1 MVRNLAQHGPLRRR
15 TVQRRTRR
23 GAVRNGNDTLTGTGG
38 ADLLLGQNGDD
49 TLGALGASDVLCG
62 ANGDDRLTGGGAAD
76 SFDGGS
82 GTDTATDFNAG
93 EGDSR
98 TNIP

>member
-1 MVRNLAQHGPLRRR
+1 MASTQRSSARSGSFRESATNARR
-15 TVQRRTRR
+15 
-23 GAVRNGNDTLTGTGG
+23 

-49 TLGALGASDVLCG
+49 TLSSVGGNDVLCG
-62 ANGDDRLTGGGAAD
+62 ANGNDRLTGGAGSD

-82 GTDTATDFNAG
+82 GTDTAADFNSG

-98 TNIP
+98 TNIS

>member
-1 MVRNLAQHGPLRRR
+1 M
-15 TVQRRTRR
+15 
-23 GAVRNGNDTLTGTGG
+23 RNGNDTLTGTGG
-38 ADLLLGQNGDD
+38 ADLLFGQNGDD
-49 TLGALGASDVLCG
+49 TLSALGASDVLCG

-76 SFDGGS
+76 KLRWRFGHGHRPRTS
-82 GTDTATDFNAG
+82 APG